1 MDSKDVALQRT
12 ITENCKQI
20 FPEKALR
27 SHNTNF
33 HIHVSVSDLFIS
45 VDWYAID
52 SKVVA
57 LQRTSKE
64 NCKQIIPEKA
74 LRSHNTNFH
83 IHVSVS
89 DLFIS
94 TIDLPILLQEIC
106 GPILVVY

>member
-1 MDSKDVALQRT
+1 MYLPRFHTGNIFPSWTVVVWRHHVYAREFHLSSCNSAWYAIDSKDVALQRT
-12 ITENCKQI
+12 STENCKQI
-20 FPEKALR
+20 F
-27 SHNTNF
+27 
-33 HIHVSVSDLFIS
+33 
-45 VDWYAID
+45 
-52 SKVVA
+52 
-57 LQRTSKE
+57 
-64 NCKQIIPEKA
+64 PEKA